1 MQVLTAAFCILLTLG
16 AYHLA
21 KALHLRYR
29 NPLFNVVLL
38 GASLVIAALLV
49 LKIPYQAYVP
59 GRSLMTALLGPA
71 TVGLA
76 VPLFRNRKLLRR
88 HAPSI
93 LAGVGLGTL
102 TSVLSAGWLA
112 TLLGL
117 PHEVVLSLL
126 PRSVTIPF
134 AVEIARLHGG
144 NQALASAFVVATGTV
159 GSVLGA
165 TLLTWTGVRDP
176 VARGLALGTAAHG
189 QGTAMA
195 FLEGEEEGT
204 MAGLALTLA
213 GITTTLLAPLLIRLL
228 VPA

>member
-1 MQVLTAAFCILLTLG
+1 MQVLTTAFCLALTLG

-21 KALHLRYR
+21 KALNRRYR
-29 NPLFNVVLL
+29 HPLLNVVLL
-38 GASLVIAALLV
+38 GATFVIAALLA
-49 LKIPYQAYVP
+49 LGIPYQAYVP

-76 VPLFRNRKLLRR
+76 VPLFRNRDLLRR
-88 HAPSI
+88 HAPAI

-112 TLLGL
+112 TFLAL
-117 PHEVVLSLL
+117 PHDIVLSLL

-134 AVEIARLHGG
+134 AVEIVKLHGG
-144 NQALASAFVVATGTV
+144 SQALASAFVVATGTV

-195 FLEGEEEGT
+195 FQEGEEQGT

-213 GITTTLLAPLLIRLL
+213 GVTTTLLAPLLIRLL

>member
-1 MQVLTAAFCILLTLG
+1 MQVLTTAFCLALTLG

-21 KALHLRYR
+21 KALNLRYR
-29 NPLFNVVLL
+29 HPLLNVVLL
-38 GASLVIAALLV
+38 GATFVIAALLV
-49 LKIPYQAYVP
+49 LRIPYQAYVP

-76 VPLFRNRKLLRR
+76 VPLFRNRDLLRR
-88 HAPSI
+88 HAPAI
-93 LAGVGLGTL
+93 LAGIGLGTL

-112 TLLGL
+112 TLVAL
-117 PHEVVLSLL
+117 PPDIVLSLL

-134 AVEIARLHGG
+134 AVEIVKLHGG
-144 NQALASAFVVATGTV
+144 SQALASAFVVATGTV
-159 GSVLGA
+159 GSVFGA

-176 VARGLALGTAAHG
+176 VAR
-189 QGTAMA
+189 
-195 FLEGEEEGT
+195 
-204 MAGLALTLA
+204 GLALTLA

>member
-1 MQVLTAAFCILLTLG
+1 MQILTAGFCILLTLG

-29 NPLFNVVLL
+29 HPLINVVLL
-38 GASLVIAALLV
+38 GATFVIAALLA
-49 LKIPYQAYVP
+49 LGIPYQAYVP

-76 VPLFRNRKLLRR
+76 VPLFRNRDLLRR
-88 HAPSI
+88 HAPAI

-112 TLLGL
+112 TFLAL
-117 PHEVVLSLL
+117 PHDIVLSLL

-134 AVEIARLHGG
+134 AVEIVKLHGG
-144 NQALASAFVVATGTV
+144 SQALASAFVVATGTV

-176 VARGLALGTAAHG
+176 VARAWPWGRRP
-189 QGTAMA
+189 MA
-195 FLEGEEEGT
+195 KARPWRFRR
-204 MAGLALTLA
+204 ARSR
-213 GITTTLLAPLLIRLL
+213 APWRAW
-228 VPA
+228 PSPWRASPPPCWHPC